1 MVNQVNWLAIG
12 LGGLVACAQVLPRGV
27 QAATEPSQSEA
38 QSELSQ
44 PVSAEAETARPA
56 LVGPAFAGP
65 EFSCVALPE
74 YAPDVAVEGCLTA
87 GDAPMAQVRSVAEFR
102 DVTPQDWAYSALR
115 NLIQRYGV
123 PSGFPDGTFRGDR
136 AMTRAEFA
144 AAVAQ
149 LFTTL
154 QQLIESGQIV
164 PSREDIATLRRL
176 QANYG
181 SIAQDL
187 SDRLPALESLIQR
200 LDSQPFSLTSKL
212 SGQVILAYT
221 DGNNARGL
229 PVSRTRL
236 TLHTHFGPQE
246 ALVTQLEAGNDAVDA
261 VARAHNRGV
270 NNRLGTAGVIVDG
283 GGLDYAQVPREFQLR
298 RLYYSFKPLDNL
310 KVSIGPRLSPH
321 DFVDQNQF
329 ANDSAQNF
337 ASSFFANNPL
347 TIQNAIDRPGG
358 AGIALEWQPSKT
370 LPLMLRGVY
379 AAADGDRP
387 NPNALSQGGL
397 FGDRYQATV
406 EAEYAIRSD
415 INLRA
420 QFTHAKINDMTI
432 TALGLNG
439 EWFIN
444 EFVGVFGRVGWGKYD
459 GFNTVIQQ
467 DVDATPL
474 SWAIGATLQDFLIPG
489 TTAGL
494 ALGQPFATD
503 ALGDATQT
511 NFEGFYKLLLNDNI
525 SFTPGLI
532 LVIHPDNESSR
543 GTIWQWFVRLVYTF

>member
-1 MVNQVNWLAIG
+1 MVVNQVNWLAIG
-12 LGGLVACAQVLPRGV
+12 LGGLMVCAQFVPRNT
-27 QAATEPSQSEA
+27 QAATDLSRSGPSGSEPSS
-38 QSELSQ
+38 SKL
-44 PVSAEAETARPA
+44 
-56 LVGPAFAGP
+56 AGP
-65 EFSCVALPE
+65 ELAGPELACVALPE
-74 YAPDVAVEGCLTA
+74 YAPDVAMEGCLTA

-115 NLIQRYGV
+115 DLIERYGV

-144 AAVAQ
+144 AAMAQ
-149 LFTTL
+149 LLATL

-176 QANYG
+176 QTTYR
-181 SIAQDL
+181 SIAQEL
-187 SDRLPALESLIQR
+187 SDRLPALESLIQQM
-200 LDSQPFSLTSKL
+200 DADAFSVTSKL

-236 TLHTHFGPQE
+236 TLRTHFGPQE
-246 ALVTQLEAGNDAVDA
+246 ALVTELEAGNDAADA
-261 VARAHNRGV
+261 VARAHNRGA
-270 NNRLGTAGVIVDG
+270 NNWLGTAGVIADG
-283 GGLDYAQVPREFQLR
+283 GGLDYAQVPQAFEVR
-298 RLYYSFKPLDNL
+298 RLYYSFKPLENL
-310 KVSIGPRLSPH
+310 QVSLGPRLSPR
-321 DFVDQNQF
+321 DFVDRNQF

-337 ASSFFANNPL
+337 SSSFFANNPL
-347 TIQNAIDRPGG
+347 TIQNEIDRPGG
-358 AGIALEWQPSKT
+358 AGIALEWRPSKT

-406 EAEYAIRSD
+406 EAEYALRSD

-420 QFTHAKINDMTI
+420 QFTHAKVNDTTI

-439 EWFIN
+439 DWLVN
-444 EFVGVFGRVGWGKYD
+444 EFVGVFGRLGLGKYD
-459 GFNTVIQQ
+459 GFNSVIQQ
-467 DVDATPL
+467 DLNVTPL
-474 SWAIGATLQDFLIPG
+474 SWAIGVTLQDFFIPG

-503 ALGDATQT
+503 GLGDATQT

-532 LVIHPDNESSR
+532 LVIHPDNESRR